1 MNVAGAANQTSLWSS
16 LRDEVTLKKGAQA
29 AISRYNNLHKHDN
42 DVVVSTAKTQS
53 LSPSSSSYGKH
64 SCVAPNNQSTAAV
77 AAATSDVTDNSKTD
91 SSSSNDEDVREA
103 LKSAGFGFFMFTS
116 ASIIRKVIFKV

>member
-42 DVVVSTAKTQS
+42 DVASTTKTQAV
-53 LSPSSSSYGKH
+53 SPSTSSYGKH
-64 SCVAPNNQSTAAV
+64 SCVAPNNQSTS
-77 AAATSDVTDNSKTD
+77 AAASSDVTDNSKTN